1 MTLAAVKREPAMGW
15 KAKTGREQE
24 VLKSIVSTL
33 LALAALAEKSAG
45 DTPWVRFCVLWAA
58 RQADLI
64 ARDYV
69 AGSTWNT
76 AGRLWSPALPVVR
89 YGTAPADALDLAAS
103 LRALALVVS
112 GMAAYFRRVSFW
124 RQGQASGAESHAGD
138 PLHRLDA
145 IFRRLG
151 AVPPVEF
158 RDTS

>member
-1 MTLAAVKREPAMGW
+1 MVW
-15 KAKTGREQE
+15 KAKTGRGQE
-24 VLKSIVSTL
+24 VLYSIVSTL

-76 AGRLWSPALPVVR
+76 AGRLWSPALPNAR
-89 YGTAPADALDLAAS
+89 YGTEPSDALDIAAS
-103 LRALALVVS
+103 LRALAGVIS
-112 GMAAYFRRVSFW
+112 GMAAYLRRVSFW
-124 RQGQASGAESHAGD
+124 RQGDASGEGRPDGGATVG
-138 PLHRLDA
+138 LDA
-145 IFRRLG
+145 FVRRLRNA
-151 AVPPVEF
+151 AVSPVEL

>member
-1 MTLAAVKREPAMGW
+1 MGW
-15 KAKTGREQE
+15 KAKTGREQQ

-76 AGRLWSPALPVVR
+76 AGRLWSPALPAVR

-103 LRALALVVS
+103 LRALALVVC

-124 RQGQASGAESHAGD
+124 RQGQASGEVVRDSRL
-138 PLHRLDA
+138 LHGLDA
-145 IFRRLG
+145 VLRRLRDVAAP
-151 AVPPVEF
+151 AVET